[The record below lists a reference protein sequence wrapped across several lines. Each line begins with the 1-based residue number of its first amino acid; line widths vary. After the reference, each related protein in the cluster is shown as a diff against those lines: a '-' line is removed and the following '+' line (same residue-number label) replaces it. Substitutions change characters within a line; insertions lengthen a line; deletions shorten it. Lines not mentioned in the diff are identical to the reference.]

1 LCGREHML
9 CCRQK
14 VKVSFVEA
22 VYLSHKMNVMLSRDK
37 RQELISYAVDVLNTR
52 KASGKGAIVQG
63 EKLVCPLN
71 EHGKCTVYTQRP
83 LACRLYDHTRISKK
97 EKQEL
102 FNNIKELSENLF
114 LAFSGIFLKEDL
126 IFDLNEVISG
136 KYVQKFFYAL
146 MASSDKE

>member
-1 LCGREHML
+1 
-9 CCRQK
+9 
-14 VKVSFVEA
+14 
-22 VYLSHKMNVMLSRDK
+22 
-37 RQELISYAVDVLNTR
+37 
-52 KASGKGAIVQG
+52 
-63 EKLVCPLN
+63 
-71 EHGKCTVYTQRP
+71 
-83 LACRLYDHTRISKK
+83 YDHTRISKK